1 MNMKTRHKIII
12 GGLGALTPVVM
23 NFLVID
29 INVLFVNLTLLAF
42 IGYLIRVVILFY
54 LGGLVAFL
62 HKDENS
68 PVKLFE
74 LGIVAPAI
82 ITALLNGT
90 KIEAPKADVKHA
102 ETTTVSA
109 LLIPKAY
116 AQAVKKED
124 IKTFSLPKETSKQ
137 QLWRGLT
144 GASPNNVWFVIVGS
158 HLKIEDAKKQAQLIA
173 KEWKDFKAEVYAPYG
188 ENLYYA
194 VVIGANL
201 THEEAQKLRQ
211 KALLAGFS
219 EDTYLWTFPK

>member
-1 MNMKTRHKIII
+1 MKTRQKIII

-29 INVLFVNLTLLAF
+29 INVLFVNLTLLAS
-42 IGYLIRVVILFY
+42 IGYAIRVVILFY
-54 LGGLVAFL
+54 LGGIVAYL

-90 KIEAPKADVKHA
+90 KIEAPKADVKHG

-109 LLIPKAY
+109 ILIPKVY
-116 AQAVKKED
+116 AQAVRKDE
-124 IKTFSLPKETSKQ
+124 IKTFSLPKETSTQ
-137 QLWRGLT
+137 QIWRGLT
-144 GASPNNVWFVIVGS
+144 GSSPNNVWFVIVGS
-158 HLKIEDAKKQAQLIA
+158 HLKMEDAKKQAQLIA

-201 THEEAQKLRQ
+201 AREEAQQLRQ
-211 KALLAGFS
+211 KAILAGFP

>member
-1 MNMKTRHKIII
+1 MN
-12 GGLGALTPVVM
+12 L
-23 NFLVID
+23 LVID
-29 INVLFVNLTLLAF
+29 VNLLFVNLAPFVIL
-42 IGYLIRVVILFY
+42 GYAIRVIILFY

-90 KIEAPKADVKHA
+90 KIEAPKADVKHGD
-102 ETTTVSA
+102 TTTVSA
-109 LLIPKAY
+109 LFIPSAY
-116 AQAVKKED
+116 AQQAVKD
-124 IKTFSLPKETSKQ
+124 GIKTFSLQKETSSQ

-144 GASPNNVWFVIVGS
+144 GSASKNVWFVIVGS

-173 KEWKDFKAEVYAPYG
+173 KEWKDFKADVYAPYG

-201 THEEAQKLRQ
+201 NYDEAQKLRQ